1 MYKCYKDYVCVHL
14 HRRSSTDEC
23 SSIKKKKI
31 MYNDA
36 YSFTLSKKTVW
47 IYLNIDNIELPDVFT
62 FKARL
67 KRLNNE
73 YVDLLQPLIIFIG
86 QLSSCQN
93 PELFNVYL
101 HV

>member
-23 SSIKKKKI
+23 SSIKKRKLCCLQLYVI
-31 MYNDA
+31 
-36 YSFTLSKKTVW
+36 KKTVW
-47 IYLNIDNIELPDVFT
+47 IYLNIDTIELPDVFT

-73 YVDLLQPLIIFIG
+73 YVDLLQPVIIFIG
-86 QLSSCQN
+86 QLSSCPN